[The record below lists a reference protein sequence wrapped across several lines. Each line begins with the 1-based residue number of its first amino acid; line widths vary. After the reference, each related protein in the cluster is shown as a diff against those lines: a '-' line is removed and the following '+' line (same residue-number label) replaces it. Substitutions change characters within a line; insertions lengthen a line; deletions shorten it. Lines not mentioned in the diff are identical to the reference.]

1 MRRTSVASPLNPF
14 QVESALLNNGLLKA
28 PTCSPL
34 YEEKPQVR
42 ILSKKSSRVS
52 APASTPLVGWCH
64 NNKNACN
71 FQEEGACNQCLLA
84 EPNKSPGQENSI
96 KPAWELR
103 KAYQATDATQ
113 QGPFY
118 STLANIEGRILV
130 VAKDQHGCRFLQRK
144 FDEEALGGLHRQS
157 EIKLAT
163 VHYKQRGLVNVSLN
177 MHDTR
182 ALQKL
187 IETLKSH
194 QHVAIVTASLR
205 SGVVTLIKDLN
216 GNHVIQR
223 CLQHLNNEDN
233 QVLLLPPPSPHNL
246 YCFVVLL
253 YVTELCVCWMVMYNS
268 FLRLLLTIVSKSP
281 PIAMVV
287 VCCKDV

>member
-1 MRRTSVASPLNPF
+1 MVCSRLPLVLLCMRRTSVASPLNPF

-144 FDEEALGGLHRQS
+144 FDEGSHEDVQKIVAEVLRSAVDLMVDPFDNYL
-157 EIKLAT
+157 I
-163 VHYKQRGLVNVSLN
+163 
-177 MHDTR
+177 
-182 ALQKL
+182 QKL
-187 IETLKSH
+187 LEVCT
-194 QHVAIVTASLR
+194 
-205 SGVVTLIKDLN
+205 
-216 GNHVIQR
+216 
-223 CLQHLNNEDN
+223 DN
-233 QVLLLPPPSPHNL
+233 QRSNLLQSI
-246 YCFVVLL
+246 
-253 YVTELCVCWMVMYNS
+253 T
-268 FLRLLLTIVSKSP
+268 SKG
-281 PIAMVV
+281 
-287 VCCKDV
+287 D